1 MPLDILRAYAAPI
14 TVGLMALLVLLA
26 MGKTVRRLLRLLGR
40 TGVGLAGLALFSQ
53 AGGFLGI
60 SLGVNL
66 FNALILGLLGLPGF
80 GLLLLMNWMLG
91 PV

>member
-1 MPLDILRAYAAPI
+1 
-14 TVGLMALLVLLA
+14 MALLVLLA